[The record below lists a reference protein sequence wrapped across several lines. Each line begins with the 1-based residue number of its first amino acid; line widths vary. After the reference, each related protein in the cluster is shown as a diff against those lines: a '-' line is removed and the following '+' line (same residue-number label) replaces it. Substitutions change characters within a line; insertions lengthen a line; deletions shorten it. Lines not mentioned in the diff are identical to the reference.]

1 MFAKFVKKFA
11 DAEGSAVRSFLD
23 LYTKSYSIRRSGS
36 DKTKYASATT
46 YTGEHPVHTHVNR
59 TAKVAG
65 KDAVYTYL
73 ETFRG
78 LLLLCGGSVRKTIR
92 VGPDPCKD

>member
-46 YTGEHPVHTHVNR
+46 YTGEPRTHVNR
-59 TAKVAG
+59 TVKVAG
-65 KDAVYTYL
+65 KGVVYTYL

-92 VGPDPCKD
+92 VGPDSCKD